1 MVYLLDILAF
11 FFFFCKMYD
20 TKDRKRRRWLR
31 CDRDKRDQGEFNSC
45 GLQWILWTE
54 CCLKDSRWLFTKDY
68 MWRVAPNT
76 KWESQI
82 PNKSNLPNSYKP
94 CWFRWDF
101 TIESIFWGGWK
112 WVILCFP
119 VGQKFI
125 RWLCPHF
132 ARNFFFV
139 PSSSWRNTPSL
150 CNSDELLSPRLFRTV
165 AGTASRER
173 HETPVQ
179 HSV

>member
-1 MVYLLDILAF
+1 MH
-11 FFFFCKMYD
+11 D
-20 TKDRKRRRWLR
+20 TRDRKRHRWLR
-31 CDRDKRDQGEFNSC
+31 CDRDKRDQGEFNIC
-45 GLQWILWTE
+45 GLQWILWTK

-132 ARNFFFV
+132 ARNFF
-139 PSSSWRNTPSL
+139 
-150 CNSDELLSPRLFRTV
+150 LSPVLPGETRRLSVIVMNCCHLGFLEQWPEQQAERGTKHQSNIPFRIFWIKW
-165 AGTASRER
+165 GKWGLII
-173 HETPVQ
+173 
-179 HSV
+179 

>member
-1 MVYLLDILAF
+1 MVYLLDIHTS

-20 TKDRKRRRWLR
+20 TKDRKRCRWLR

-45 GLQWILWTE
+45 ELQWILWTE

-112 WVILCFP
+112 WVTLCVFQLGRNLSDDSVLILPGIF
-119 VGQKFI
+119 F
-125 RWLCPHF
+125 CPQ
-132 ARNFFFV
+132 FFLEKHAV
-139 PSSSWRNTPSL
+139 SL
-150 CNSDELLSPRLFRTV
+150 
-165 AGTASRER
+165 
-173 HETPVQ
+173 
-179 HSV
+179 